1 MCDRAM
7 TDSEHAPATLTVRMA
22 ICGNVIERRDVDD
35 MLDVVKSRLQTDT
48 PRSLA
53 VGSVNL
59 DHLNHFRGR
68 GALGHQTGPEWLLL
82 ADGMPI
88 AWRGQLLTARPWPR
102 VTGAELLPRLLE
114 FAEESGFRVGF
125 LGGTVDTHQRLAGRL
140 DSDYPELVI
149 SGMWSPG
156 AQELAT
162 DSAEIAGAIRKA
174 RTDILVVCLGKPRQ
188 EQWVDRYGV
197 DTGARLFLPFGA
209 AADFLA
215 GTKRRAPQWM
225 QRSGLEWFYRLSRE
239 PRRLARRYLIQG
251 PIALLRAVRA
261 QLIYAPGVYFSAA
274 EDDGYRGECQGLTD
288 AVESRPRAVQAMS
301 STRTP

>member
-1 MCDRAM
+1 M
-7 TDSEHAPATLTVRMA
+7 TDSEHASASLVVRMT
-22 ICGNVIERRDVDD
+22 ICGNVIERRDVDEVI
-35 MLDVVKSRLQTDT
+35 DVVKSRLRTET
-48 PRSLA
+48 TGCLA

-59 DHLNHFRGR
+59 DHLNHFRGG
-68 GALGHQTGPEWLLL
+68 GALGNRTGPEWLLL

-114 FAEESGFRVGF
+114 FAEESGLRVGF
-125 LGGTVDTHQRLAGRL
+125 LGGTVDTHEQLAGRL
-140 DSDYPELVI
+140 DGDYPDLVI
-149 SGMWSPG
+149 SGMWSPS
-156 AQELAT
+156 AEELAM
-162 DSAEIAGAIRKA
+162 DSADIAGAIRKA

-188 EQWVDRYGV
+188 EHWVDRYGV

-261 QLIYAPGVYFSAA
+261 QLIYAPGVYYSAA
-274 EDDGYRGECQGLTD
+274 EDDGHRS
-288 AVESRPRAVQAMS
+288 ESQELRDPVQSRSPVVQAMS
-301 STRTP
+301 SSRTP